1 MILQSK
7 FLFLFALVFG
17 WMLTCSSPK
26 NSNEFVQI
34 HDGQFVLDGEPYT
47 FVGTN
52 FWYGAYLGSPGETG
66 DLQRLRAEL
75 DLLKE
80 IGVTNL
86 RVLGSSEESPF
97 ENSLTPTF
105 QYADGSVDEDL
116 LTGLDVLLDEMR
128 QRGMKAVI
136 FLNNYW
142 EWSGGMSTYNG
153 WFGDG
158 PVIDPADGDWEA
170 FMKYS
175 ARFYKNKAAQDRYR
189 EFISLLTSRVN
200 SVNGIPYAEDPTIMS
215 WQLANEPRPGRGAS
229 SIPDI
234 PVYVNWIDQT
244 ARFIKESAPFQLV
257 STGSEGEIG
266 SLDSMGVFIEAHALE
281 SVDYLTFHMWAKN
294 WGWFKPDDM
303 EGTFP
308 RTLANAADY
317 LERHIRVAEELDKPI
332 VMEEFGLF
340 RDGEE
345 YAQGSPVTYRDR
357 YYEMVFEWVER
368 EPAFA
373 GTNFWS
379 WGGFGEAQ
387 HSDYHWRVGDPF
399 VGDPP
404 QEPQGLNSVFAG
416 DESTI
421 AIIKAHAER
430 LTMAAAKALK
440 VKEEAQ
446 TAKDADLDM
455 DVIEANGNITL
466 FDQEN
471 LVAWCVVPYDKAERS
486 PAQRAAML
494 SELGFKKMAW
504 DWRDRHLP
512 LFEEE
517 IYQLRLHGID
527 LTSAWFWLDNR
538 ASNGLLEHHDHILNT
553 LAKTNT
559 KTTLWVSYDNDFYAG
574 LSDERKLQKAV
585 KSVGLILE
593 RARAQG
599 LNVALYN
606 HGDWFGE
613 PENQIRILE
622 QLGVGPEG
630 SEEIGLVYNFH
641 HAHGQIEAFP
651 ELLRQMLPYL
661 WTVNI
666 NGMQKDGEKIMDVGT
681 GNLEQDML
689 KELASSGFSGTIGIL
704 GHIEDEDVQR
714 VLVRNLEGL
723 EKITATL

>member
-17 WMLTCSSPK
+17 WMLTCSSPPD
-26 NSNEFVQI
+26 SSEFVQVQ
-34 HDGQFVLDGEPYT
+34 DGQFVLNGEPYT

-66 DLQRLRAEL
+66 DVQRLRAEL

-105 QYADGSVDEDL
+105 QYADGSVDENL
-116 LTGLDVLLDEMR
+116 LIGLDVLLDEMR
-128 QRGMKAVI
+128 QREMKAVI

-158 PVIDPADGDWEA
+158 PVIDPAEGDWEA

-175 ARFYKNKAAQDRYR
+175 ARFYKNEAAQKHYQA
-189 EFISLLTSRVN
+189 FISLLTSRTN
-200 SVNGIPYAEDPTIMS
+200 SVNGIPYSEDPTIMS

-234 PVYVNWIDQT
+234 PVFVNWIDQT
-244 ARFIKESAPFQLV
+244 ARFIKERAPLQLV

-266 SLDSMGVFIEAHALE
+266 SLDSMGVFVEAHALE

-303 EGTFP
+303 KGTFP
-308 RTLANAADY
+308 RTLTNAADY
-317 LERHIRVAEELDKPI
+317 LERHIRVAEELNKPI

-345 YAQGSPVTYRDR
+345 YAQGTPVSYRDR

-387 HSDYHWRVGDPF
+387 HPDFEWQPGDPF

-421 AIIKAHAER
+421 SIIKAHADR
-430 LTMAAAKALK
+430 LALK
-440 VKEEAQ
+440 EAKGDI
-446 TAKDADLDM
+446 AM
-455 DVIEANGNITL
+455 

-471 LVAWCVVPYDKAERS
+471 LVAWCVVPYDKKERS

-494 SELGFKKMAW
+494 SDLGFTKMAW

-517 IYQLRLHGID
+517 ITQLRSNGIE

-538 ASNGLLEHHDHILNT
+538 ASDGLLEHHEHILNT

-559 KTTLWVSYDNDFYAG
+559 ETTLWVSYDNDFYAG
-574 LSDERKLQKAV
+574 LSDEQKLQKAV
-585 KSVGLILE
+585 NSVGMILD
-593 RARAQG
+593 RARTQG
-599 LNVALYN
+599 LKVALYN

-622 QLGVGPEG
+622 HLGVSPEG

-651 ELLRQMLPYL
+651 ELLQQMLPYL

-666 NGMQKDGEKIMDVGT
+666 NGMQKDGEKIMDVGS
-681 GNLEQDML
+681 GNLEQVML
-689 KELASSGFSGTIGIL
+689 KELASSGFTGTIGIL
-704 GHIEDEDVQR
+704 GHIEDEDVQQ

-723 EKITATL
+723 EQIVATL